1 MQITSSLMRN
11 AVGIGLHLPHPPPP
25 PPHWQDQPWRSWR
38 GYTGLVETWKMGLHC
53 CKWVAG
59 TTTPPWRRSRAPAW
73 TTTTLTRPALRHCW
87 PPTRLPLLT
96 LTTAHQLSD
105 SPLSSSQSPPP
116 FPHLSPTASRP
127 SQLQQAKRRVQDAD
141 HLLSAEFSWISQLIH
156 TPECLEAVQQA
167 ITA

>member
-1 MQITSSLMRN
+1 MGRRYYNPTLATFKGSSLDYN
-11 AVGIGLHLPHPPPP
+11 DAYEACAEALLATDQVA
-25 PPHWQDQPWRSWR
+25 PPHVD
-38 GYTGLVETWKMGLHC
+38 YC
-53 CKWVAG
+53 
-59 TTTPPWRRSRAPAW
+59 TPAVR
-73 TTTTLTRPALRHCW
+73 LTAVII
-87 PPTRLPLLT
+87 TV
-96 LTTAHQLSD
+96 
-105 SPLSSSQSPPP
+105 PPP